1 MKLVMTLLVRDE
13 ADIVS
18 SNIDFHVAQGAD
30 FVIAT
35 DNLSVDG
42 TPDILRRYERQG
54 VLRYIHQPDDDYA
67 QGRWVT
73 HMARM
78 ACTEFAADWVINND
92 ADEFW
97 CADHGDLKQALA
109 EVSPSWEALH
119 AERVNF
125 PPRPM
130 SEGDFFADVMV
141 VRERRSLNA
150 LGQPMPGKVCHRAY
164 ADIEV
169 EQGNHAV
176 RRGGHRLAAEPGP
189 ITILHYPMRSYRQF
203 ANKIAKG
210 GRAYERNAN
219 PCGGETWR
227 HLYNVWKKGELIWVY
242 QASVVDDA
250 AIERG
255 LKDGRLVR
263 EERLKHFFS
272 GARAPDEKGDRDA

>member
-18 SNIDFHVAQGAD
+18 SNIDFHLDQGVD
-30 FVIAT
+30 FIIAT

-42 TPDILRRYERQG
+42 TADILRRYERQG
-54 VLRYIHQPDDDYA
+54 LLRYIQQPDDNYA
-67 QGRWVT
+67 QDRWVT

-97 CADHGDLKQALA
+97 TPEHGNLK
-109 EVSPSWEALH
+109 EVLSAVPPPCH
-119 AERVNF
+119 AVTVARVNF

-130 SEGDFFADVMV
+130 AEGDFFADVMV

-150 LGQPMPGKVCHRAY
+150 LGRPLLDKVCHRAF

-176 RRGGHRLAAEPGP
+176 GRAGRALAAEPGA

-210 GRAYERNAN
+210 GAAYERNGN
-219 PCGGETWR
+219 PRFGETWR
-227 HLYNVWKKGELIWVY
+227 HLYEIWKKGELESFY
-242 QASVVDDA
+242 QASVIDDA
-250 AIERG
+250 AIARG
-255 LKDGRLVR
+255 LRDGGLVR
-263 EERLKHFFS
+263 DERLKHFLS
-272 GARAPDEKGDRDA
+272 GSLRCSYAGP